1 MCTFIQVQLFTQ
13 QQWYDFLLFLVH
25 LCLKYV
31 FYVQGRKKIKQLH
44 VEVGSLRF
52 PEVFIAEHEPGPRSS
67 SLRTDAPSPK
77 KNARERDICGTQL
90 TLAQHRRLALSLN
103 FFEGSGYLY
112 TGYRSS
118 SAPIQ

>member
-1 MCTFIQVQLFTQ
+1 MFTFIQVQLFTQ

-25 LCLKYV
+25 LYLKYV

-44 VEVGSLRF
+44 VEVGSWRF
-52 PEVFIAEHEPGPRSS
+52 PGVFITEHEPGPTSS

-90 TLAQHRRLALSLN
+90 TSAQHRRRVSFPK
-103 FFEGSGYLY
+103 FF
-112 TGYRSS
+112 
-118 SAPIQ
+118 